1 MTQALTILGSSLRVH
16 NHGAKAQQ
24 SSFSE
29 GQWPR
34 AGCPDL
40 RAKAER
46 VQPSLTGPQSSSAER
61 PTHPFPR
68 FLSFIQK
75 YVSATTVVARNL

>member
-16 NHGAKAQQ
+16 DHGSKAQQ
-24 SSFSE
+24 PSFSE

-40 RAKAER
+40 RAKAEG
-46 VQPSLTGPQSSSAER
+46 VPPLPTGPQSSSAER
-61 PTHPFPR
+61 PTHPFPL
-68 FLSFIQK
+68 FVSFIQK